1 MQRIA
6 LDGRAMDSRD
16 ALHRHLREAFGWGE
30 GYGCNLDALHDCLGG
45 LRDVHV
51 VLRHQQAMLNSL
63 GAYGLQLL
71 RVLKDAADQRDDFHF
86 SASD

>member
-16 ALHRHLREAFGWGE
+16 ALHRHLREAFGFGE
-30 GYGCNLDALHDCLGG
+30 DYGRNLDALHDLLGE
-45 LRDVHV
+45 LRDVLV
-51 VLRHQQAMLNSL
+51 VLSHRQAMLNSL
-63 GAYGLQLL
+63 GAYGLQFLS
-71 RVLKDAADQRDDFHF
+71 VLQSTAELRDDFRF